1 MLKLVKV
8 NKIIKSSI
16 AKNKLYNKHS
26 KVDSTDIKD
35 TTVSDEALAEKFS
48 DLLYE
53 VFILMNKF
61 YQI

>member
-1 MLKLVKV
+1 MLKLVKA
-8 NKIIKSSI
+8 NKIIKSAI
-16 AKNKLYNKHS
+16 AKNKLYTKHS
-26 KVDSTDIKD
+26 KADSTDIKD

-61 YQI
+61 YY